1 MVNEKLRLNFL
12 SHWAGTCSGHRQP
25 HNNTT
30 ANRDHWPHAT
40 WQEYNTVSVLEC
52 IGTAVLSE
60 TSLYSSGWFR
70 DAQETL
76 LLMFRLDLKSPAA
89 DRRADSLIYAVL
101 LSFSHDLSLGAVCVR
116 ACVYPCVHVCTR
128 VCVHVCVCVYLHA
141 CVCVCVCLHAFV
153 LVCIYACTCTCVW
166 AMRQPCGVVVKMR

>member
-1 MVNEKLRLNFL
+1 M
-12 SHWAGTCSGHRQP
+12 
-25 HNNTT
+25 
-30 ANRDHWPHAT
+30 
-40 WQEYNTVSVLEC
+40 
-52 IGTAVLSE
+52 LSE

-116 ACVYPCVHVCTR
+116 ACVYPCVHVCTLVR
-128 VCVHVCVCVYLHA
+128 VHVCVCA
-141 CVCVCVCLHAFV
+141 CTCMHVCVCVRV
-153 LVCIYACTCTCVW
+153 LACICACVHLCMHMYVCVGHETAVW
-166 AMRQPCGVVVKMR
+166 CCGQDEVAE